1 MLLDKIKALAAQ
13 HQADNIA
20 TRRHLH
26 AHPELSYQ
34 EFETSKYV
42 QARLTEIGIP
52 FTVIATTG
60 VLGIIEGKNPTK
72 RVIALRADM
81 DALPIIEENTI
92 DYKSTNEGV
101 MHACGHDVH
110 TTILLGA
117 AKVLWTLRDEF
128 EGTIKL
134 LFQPG
139 EEKNPG
145 GASYMIRDGALE
157 NPKPQGIVGLHVHPG
172 LNEGKLSFRKGRVM
186 ASADELYVSIKGPG
200 GHAATP
206 HQTVD
211 TILVA
216 AQLIQSLQTIISRN
230 RNPQNPSK
238 RVIALRADMDALP
251 IIEENKIDYKS
262 NNDGVMHACGHD
274 VHTTI
279 LLGAAKILWSLR
291 EEFEGTIK
299 LLFQP
304 GEEKNP
310 GGATY
315 MIRDGAL
322 ENPKPQGIVGLHVHP
337 GLNEGK
343 LSFRKGR
350 VMASADELYISIKG
364 PGGHAATP
372 HQTVDT
378 ILVAAQLIQS
388 LQTIIARN
396 RNPQNPSVLSICSIH
411 GGNTTNVIP
420 SEVKLMGT
428 FRAMDEV
435 WRFQAHDLMLQQAKG
450 IAIATG
456 AEIDFRVDVGYPTVD
471 NEPILTEA
479 AWRLAD
485 AYMGKEN
492 VEETEKR
499 MGAEDFGYYSQV
511 IPGCFFRLGVRN
523 ESAGIVHNVH
533 TPHFNIDEAAI
544 EQGVGMMAWL
554 GTQL

>member
-1 MLLDKIKALAAQ
+1 MLLDKIKTLAAQ
-13 HQADNIA
+13 HQAENIA
-20 TRRHLH
+20 IRRHLH

-42 QARLTEIGIP
+42 QAKLTAIGIP

-60 VLGIIEGKNPTK
+60 VLGIIEGK
-72 RVIALRADM
+72 
-81 DALPIIEENTI
+81 
-92 DYKSTNEGV
+92 
-101 MHACGHDVH
+101 
-110 TTILLGA
+110 
-117 AKVLWTLRDEF
+117 
-128 EGTIKL
+128 
-134 LFQPG
+134 
-139 EEKNPG
+139 
-145 GASYMIRDGALE
+145 
-157 NPKPQGIVGLHVHPG
+157 
-172 LNEGKLSFRKGRVM
+172 
-186 ASADELYVSIKGPG
+186 
-200 GHAATP
+200 
-206 HQTVD
+206 
-211 TILVA
+211 
-216 AQLIQSLQTIISRN
+216 
-230 RNPQNPSK
+230 NPSK

-262 NNDGVMHACGHD
+262 NMDGVMHACGHD

-279 LLGAAKILWSLR
+279 LLGAAKILWTLKD
-291 EEFEGTIK
+291 EFEGTIK

-322 ENPKPQGIVGLHVHP
+322 ENPTPKGIVGLHVHP

-388 LQTIIARN
+388 LQTIISRN

-435 WRFQAHDLMLQQAKG
+435 WRFKAHELMLQQAKG
-450 IAIATG
+450 IALATG
-456 AEIDFRVDVGYPTVD
+456 AEIDFKVDVGYPTVD
-471 NEPILTEA
+471 NEPMITEA

-485 AYMGKEN
+485 QYMGKDN

-523 ESAGIVHNVH
+523 ESMGIVHNVH

-554 GTQL
+554 GVQL

>member
-1 MLLDKIKALAAQ
+1 MLLEKIKTLAAQ
-13 HQADNIA
+13 HQAENVA

-26 AHPELSYQ
+26 ANPELSYQ
-34 EFETSKYV
+34 EFETCKYV
-42 QARLTEIGIP
+42 QAQLTKIGIP

-60 VLGIIEGKNPTK
+60 VLGIIEGKNPAS
-72 RVIALRADM
+72 RIIALRADM
-81 DALPIIEENTI
+81 DALPILEENNI
-92 DYKSTNEGV
+92 DYISTKEGV

-117 AKVLWTLRDEF
+117 AKILWELKGEF

-157 NPKPQGIVGLHVHPG
+157 NPKPQGIIGLHVHPG
-172 LNEGKLSFRKGRVM
+172 LNYGKLSFRKGRVM

-216 AQLIQSLQTIISRN
+216 AQLITSLQTIIS
-230 RNPQNPSK
+230 
-238 RVIALRADMDALP
+238 
-251 IIEENKIDYKS
+251 
-262 NNDGVMHACGHD
+262 
-274 VHTTI
+274 
-279 LLGAAKILWSLR
+279 
-291 EEFEGTIK
+291 
-299 LLFQP
+299 
-304 GEEKNP
+304 
-310 GGATY
+310 
-315 MIRDGAL
+315 
-322 ENPKPQGIVGLHVHP
+322 
-337 GLNEGK
+337 
-343 LSFRKGR
+343 
-350 VMASADELYISIKG
+350 
-364 PGGHAATP
+364 
-372 HQTVDT
+372 
-378 ILVAAQLIQS
+378 
-388 LQTIIARN
+388 RN

-428 FRAMDEV
+428 FRAMDEA
-435 WRFQAHDLMLQQAKG
+435 WRFQAHELMMQQAKG
-450 IAIATG
+450 LAIATG

-471 NEPILTEA
+471 NEPIITEA
-479 AWRLAD
+479 AWLLAD
-485 AYMGKEN
+485 EFMGKEN

-523 ESAGIVHNVH
+523 EQAGIVHNVH
-533 TPHFNIDEAAI
+533 TPLFNIDEKAI
-544 EQGVGMMAWL
+544 THGVGMMAWL
-554 GTQL
+554 GVRLFA